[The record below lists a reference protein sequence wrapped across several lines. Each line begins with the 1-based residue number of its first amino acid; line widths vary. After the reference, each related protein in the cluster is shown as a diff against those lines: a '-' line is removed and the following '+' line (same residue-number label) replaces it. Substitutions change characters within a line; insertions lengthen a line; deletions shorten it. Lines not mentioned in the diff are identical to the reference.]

1 MELVF
6 DVREEAILPHIPPNG
21 YAFSLLAAKLILLT
35 KVVGFVGF
43 DGDW

>member
-6 DVREEAILPHIPPNG
+6 DAREEAILPHIPPNG
-21 YAFSLLAAKLILLT
+21 YALPLLAARLFLLT
-35 KVVGFVGF
+35 KVIGFVGF